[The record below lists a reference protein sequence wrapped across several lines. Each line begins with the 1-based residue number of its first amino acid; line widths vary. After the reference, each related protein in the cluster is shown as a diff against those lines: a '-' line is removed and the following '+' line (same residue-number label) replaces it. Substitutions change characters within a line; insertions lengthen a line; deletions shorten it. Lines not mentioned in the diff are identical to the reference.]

1 MGKSALKL
9 LTVTNTNLLNIG
21 VLLLRLTLGVIFF
34 GVGAS
39 KVFGWFGGFGL
50 DTTLQFYSKMGIPV
64 FWSYCSIFSEFIG
77 GFLLFIGLFTRP
89 AAFVLMINMIV
100 ATILTLPS
108 GFFVGRA
115 SYPFSIMMCTIVLL
129 FTGPMAIS
137 LDSIIFSQKITRDQ
151 TNEKQVIDS

>member
-39 KVFGWFGGFGL
+39 KVFGWFGGFGI
-50 DTTLQFYSKMGIPV
+50 DTTLQFYTKMGIPV

-100 ATILTLPS
+100 ATLLTLPS

-129 FTGPMAIS
+129 FTGPMVFS
-137 LDSIIFSQKITRDQ
+137 LDSIIFSRK
-151 TNEKQVIDS
+151 

>member
-9 LTVTNTNLLNIG
+9 LTATNAKLLSIG
-21 VLLLRLTLGVIFF
+21 NLLLRLTLGVIFF

-50 DTTLQFYSKMGIPV
+50 DTILQFYSKMGIPV
-64 FWSYCSIFSEFIG
+64 FWSYCSIFAEFIG

-89 AAFVLMINMIV
+89 VAFVLMINMIV

-137 LDSIIFSQKITRDQ
+137 LDSIILSRE
-151 TNEKQVIDS
+151 NN

>member
-1 MGKSALKL
+1 MGKSALKI
-9 LTVTNTNLLNIG
+9 LTVTNANLINTG

-34 GVGAS
+34 GVGGS

-50 DTTLQFYSKMGIPV
+50 DTTLQFYSKMGISV

-100 ATILTLPS
+100 ATLLTLPS

-137 LDSIIFSQKITRDQ
+137 LDSFIFTRK
-151 TNEKQVIDS
+151 NDSETGK